1 MSAELALRLVEA
13 CVGGAIALS
22 ALEGLCLRRER
33 DAGRAYHW
41 NDDHAPRPAVLRV
54 LYREPGY
61 TLVCGARL
69 LLALALALGLLSGP
83 ARGVALFAL
92 LAIGFLVHD
101 RLRYGTTGADLMMG
115 IVTGALALGAL
126 APHDPAVRQGV
137 LWFVALQA
145 VLTYAA
151 TGVTKLRIPAWP
163 DGRYLAAV
171 FRSRTMGHPLGAR
184 LTADPRLARALSHAV
199 IAFEC
204 AFPLALVTGGRGA
217 LAFCAAAL
225 VFHASIAWM
234 MGLKMFIL
242 AFGATWPAIVW
253 CAGEAE
259 RLFSALI

>member
-1 MSAELALRLVEA
+1 MSPEHAQRLVDA

-22 ALEGLCLRRER
+22 ALEGLCLHRER
-33 DAGRAYHW
+33 EPGRAWAWSPH
-41 NDDHAPRPAVLRV
+41 HVARPALLQP
-54 LYREPGY
+54 LYAEPGY
-61 TLVCGARL
+61 TVACGLRL
-69 LLALALALGLLSGP
+69 ALALALALGALDGLGR
-83 ARGVALFAL
+83 ALALFAL
-92 LAIGFLVHD
+92 LLIGFLVHD

-115 IVTGALALGAL
+115 IVTGALALGSL
-126 APHDPAVRQGV
+126 APADPAVRQGV

-145 VLTYAA
+145 VIAYAA
-151 TGVTKLRIPAWP
+151 TGVTKLRVPAWR

-171 FRSRTMGHPLGAR
+171 FRSRTMGHPLGAW
-184 LTADPRLARALSHAV
+184 LTADRRVASGLSHAV

-204 AFPLALVTGGRGA
+204 AFPLALVGGEWGA

-225 VFHASIAWM
+225 VFHASIAWL

-259 RLFSALI
+259 RAVRALL